1 MKLATKSSGRVGWRG
16 ATSAFWYA
24 TGVSATLTV
33 ITDVGD
39 LHGPSWFALR
49 TAVALVWLAAVLVL
63 LVKAGAALR
72 SYRPQQRTP
81 RWRRARTGAAEEC
94 GISVQRTHRTYSD
107 II

>member
-33 ITDVGD
+33 IMGVGD

-72 SYRPQQRTP
+72 SYRPQQRSP
-81 RWRRARTGAAEEC
+81 RSAAGAHWWRRGGVREPRTAN
-94 GISVQRTHRTYSD
+94 SSHP
-107 II
+107 